1 MRRRLSSALI
11 LLVAALPVAA
21 AAKDRVPEDAFAPT
35 APVPPPAAP
44 ANGAIFQGG
53 YVPLTSGGR
62 AGAVGDIITIQ
73 LVERTAATKSNAAN
87 TQRDGSIGLTPPATG
102 PFSLFDPSDVGASGT
117 QQFKGKGDASQ
128 SNALSG

>member
-53 YVPLTSGGR
+53 YVALTSGGR
-62 AGAVGDIITIQ
+62 AG
-73 LVERTAATKSNAAN
+73 R
-87 TQRDGSIGLTPPATG
+87 
-102 PFSLFDPSDVGASGT
+102 VGATAGFRWARWGGWRVGFSICPVGRA
-117 QQFKGKGDASQ
+117 GW
-128 SNALSG
+128 